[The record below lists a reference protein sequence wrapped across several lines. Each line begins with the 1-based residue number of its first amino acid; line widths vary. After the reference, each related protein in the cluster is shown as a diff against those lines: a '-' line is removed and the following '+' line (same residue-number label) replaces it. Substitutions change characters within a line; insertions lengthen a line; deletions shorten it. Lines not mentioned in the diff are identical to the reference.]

1 MASTETTNVGRAV
14 AARVGSNIREVRG
27 KLALT
32 QAQLAA
38 PEFSI
43 SYISAIERGKIRPS
57 LKALSILARRLD
69 VPLTFL
75 LEGSPSGAAE
85 ARAVGYSPADS
96 GPDLRI
102 DVDLLQAN
110 VLVEQRRFAEA
121 DAILAPIQ
129 PERITT
135 DQAYRLFLL
144 RGQVHLGL
152 NEIQEAVVDLRQ
164 ALSQGEGMGDIEYAG
179 RARNL
184 LGKAYFLLYNYTLA
198 MENHLQCVNSIE
210 SHQIEDPVFA
220 LDVYGN
226 LANDY
231 YRLGE
236 YDRAT
241 GYYHKALAT
250 FDGLRRDSK
259 SFAEKYLE
267 IGQSYKTAGKMP
279 MAHEYIMR
287 SLAIYDMR
295 DEQRTVG
302 TTHQRLG
309 KALERQGDLD
319 GAEREYLQA
328 ITIEEELDD
337 DMAASACHTSLAELL
352 VKRGN
357 TAEAEQE
364 AQAALEAADRSGDP
378 QTRGQALI
386 ALAQLRHNAK
396 DYRAAD
402 DLYAQA
408 LDLLESSNAHELS
421 GAAYSRYAEMLEAR
435 GEVQRS
441 LEAFKK
447 AYQHQSHG
455 NRGGIE

>member
-14 AARVGSNIREVRG
+14 AARVGSNIREVRT

-57 LKALSILARRLD
+57 LKALSILAKRLD

-75 LEGSPSGAAE
+75 LEGSPAGAAE

-96 GPDLRI
+96 GPDMKV
-102 DVDLLQAN
+102 DVELLQAD
-110 VLVEQRRFAEA
+110 VLIQQRRFAEA
-121 DAILAPIQ
+121 NAILSGLQ

-144 RGQVHLGL
+144 RGRVHLGSGE
-152 NEIQEAVVDLRQ
+152 NQEAVVDLRQ
-164 ALSQGEGMGDIEYAG
+164 ALSQAEGMGDVEYAE

-184 LGKAYFLLYNYTLA
+184 LGKAYFFLYNYTLA
-198 MENHLQCVNSIE
+198 MEHHLHSANAIE
-210 SHQIEDPVFA
+210 TLQINDPVFA

-236 YDRAT
+236 YERAT
-241 GYYHKALAT
+241 TYYQKALAT
-250 FDGLRRDSK
+250 FEGMQRDSK
-259 SFAEKYLE
+259 SFAERYQE
-267 IGQSYKTAGKMP
+267 IGQSYKAAGKIG
-279 MAHEYIMR
+279 MANEYLMR
-287 SLAIYDMR
+287 SLAIYEMR

-309 KALERQGDLD
+309 KTLEKQGDLD
-319 GAEREYLQA
+319 SAEGEYLEA
-328 ITIEEELDD
+328 IAIEEELDD
-337 DMAASACHTSLAELL
+337 DVAASACHTSLAELL

-357 TAEAEQE
+357 SAGAEQE
-364 AQAALEAADRSGDP
+364 AQAALEAAERSGDA

-386 ALAQLRHNAK
+386 ALAQLRHNAR
-396 DYRAAD
+396 DYRGAD
-402 DLYAQA
+402 ELFTQA
-408 LDLLESSNAHELS
+408 LELLDASNAHELA
-421 GAAYSRYAEMLEAR
+421 GAAYSRYANLLEQR

-447 AYQHQSHG
+447 AYQHQLHG
-455 NRGGIE
+455 NRGEIE

>member
-1 MASTETTNVGRAV
+1 MATTETTNVGRAV
-14 AARVGSNIREVRG
+14 AARVGSNIREVRT

-57 LKALSILARRLD
+57 LKALSILAKRLD

-96 GPDLRI
+96 GPDLKV
-102 DVDLLQAN
+102 DVDLLLAN
-110 VLVEQRRFAEA
+110 VLIEQRRFTEA
-121 DAILAPIQ
+121 DAALSPIH

-144 RGQVHLGL
+144 RGKVHLGL
-152 NEIQEAVVDLRQ
+152 GENQEAVVDLRQ
-164 ALSQGEGMGDIEYAG
+164 ALSQGENMGDVEYAE
-179 RARNL
+179 RARDL
-184 LGKAYFLLYNYTLA
+184 LGKAYYLLFNYTLA
-198 MENHLQCVNSIE
+198 LENHLHCVNAIE
-210 SHQIEDPVFA
+210 SRQIVDPVFA
-220 LDVYGN
+220 LEVYGN

-236 YDRAT
+236 HGSAT
-241 GYYHKALAT
+241 DYYHKALAT
-250 FDGLRRDSK
+250 FEGLRRDSK
-259 SFAEKYLE
+259 SFAEQYMQ
-267 IGQSYKTAGKMP
+267 IGQQYKAAGKMP

-302 TTHQRLG
+302 ITHQRLG
-309 KALERQGDLD
+309 KALEKHGDLD
-319 GAEREYLQA
+319 GAEREYVQA

-337 DMAASACHTSLAELL
+337 DIAASACHTSLAELL

-357 TAEAEQE
+357 IAEAGQE
-364 AQAALEAADRSGDP
+364 AQAALEAAERSGDP
-378 QTRGQALI
+378 QARGQALI

-396 DYRAAD
+396 DYQGAD
-402 DLYAQA
+402 ELFGQA
-408 LDLLESSNAHELS
+408 LDLLDTSNGHELA
-421 GAAYSRYAEMLEAR
+421 GAAYSRYASMLEKR

-447 AYQHQSHG
+447 AYQHQLHG
-455 NRGGIE
+455 NRGDIE